1 MTLKQDDIFK
11 LSQTV
16 AGIDLSLTCPA
27 ITIINP
33 NPTPS
38 TIVPFK
44 DCQSYYLLSKR
55 KYTQSNQNVTG
66 ATGGLWDKPEERYET
81 IAEWIIGILEK
92 HKVSSVGIEGYA
104 FSRQTNTLTQLAEN
118 QGLLKYFLY
127 KANIPYNIYTPSSIK
142 KFATSKGNA
151 KKEQMKDAF
160 YQDNPDYDI
169 MGLFERLPTDKV
181 VSPIHDIIDSYYIA
195 LSERISNIHENHTY
209 KGKRNAKGNNNKR

>member
-1 MTLKQDDIFK
+1 MLQPDDIFK
-11 LSQTV
+11 LSVCV

-44 DCQSYYLLSKR
+44 DCQSYYLISKQ
-55 KYTQSNQNVTG
+55 KYTLSNQNITG
-66 ATGGLWDKPEERYET
+66 AAGGHWDSPEDRYET
-81 IAEWIIGILEK
+81 IAEWVISVLQK
-92 HKVSSVGIEGYA
+92 HNVKSVGIEGYA
-104 FSRQTNTLTQLAEN
+104 FSKQTNTLTQLAEN

-127 KANIPYNIYTPSSIK
+127 KNNIPYNIFTPSNIK

-151 KKEQMKDAF
+151 DKAAMKDAF

-169 MGLFERLPTDKV
+169 MDMFNKKPTDKV
-181 VSPIHDIIDSYYIA
+181 ISPISDIIDSYYIA
-195 LSERISNIHENHTY
+195 LSERIANIAENADYT
-209 KGKRNAKGNNNKR
+209 KGRKKTNDKKNK